1 MMWRFEPLP
10 EHSVPLIAEHHM
22 GLVVLATLLAIL
34 AASTLLPVLERY
46 RRAESMRSGWGWV
59 LAGALA
65 MGFGVWAMHF
75 TAMLAHRL
83 PVPVSY
89 SPAITL
95 LSMIPIVLGSSGTLL
110 CARMNLPRYQRL
122 WLAALSLGAGVGAMH
137 YVGMEALIA
146 PVAMHYQPGLFILSV
161 LIAVAMAW
169 LGLAS
174 NLWLLRRTRRWLAY
188 LVGAAIL
195 GLAVTAMHYVAMAAT
210 VFVPGERAVVSGLTM
225 DFQVLSVLVSVAV
238 TFIAALLFLA
248 VLLDRRFSLISA
260 SLSDSEK
267 RFELLAETSESGI
280 FTCDQSFDYIN
291 PAMSAITGYGEGELY
306 QMPVADLFGFDPLVE
321 FRGRALDEHLYR
333 EAFVTTKQGDHRW
346 LYVTLG
352 RLHGDAASAYLG
364 SAFDITERKQMEQ
377 ELRYLAFNDPLTDL
391 PNRKFFMN
399 RLSALTSEWKDRR
412 PSPGEPSAPFAV
424 MFIDVNRF
432 KLINDN
438 FGVSKGDQL
447 LKVIARRI
455 RSALPRSGLVSR
467 VGGDE
472 FAVLFEGASQ
482 VQLIEREAERL
493 HRAFDQAFRLGEQ
506 EFFLSLSVGIALFD
520 PRYEDAEAL
529 YRDAT
534 LAKER
539 AKHSGQAESCVFD
552 GAMHQSAQ
560 SRLKLERDLR
570 QALKDEAFELF
581 YQPIVGLPNGG
592 LTGFEALIR
601 WRKPDGS
608 LIPPGEFI
616 AVAEETGLINPL
628 GDWVLR
634 EACRQ
639 IGQWRENQGEERTF
653 YVSVNLSS
661 IQFFQA
667 DLIATVRAAMNDHGV
682 QPGQLKLE
690 LTEGILVDDNPQ
702 IVERMRQ
709 LLSMGC
715 GIMVDDFG
723 TGYSSLSYLQRFP
736 LEVLKIDQSFT
747 AKLDEN
753 TGLHLVRAIISMAH
767 ALELGVIAEGIENEG
782 VARAL
787 AELGCELGQGYYF
800 DRPLSVEQAG
810 RCFES
815 TREGAGL
822 LQNGHH

>member
-1 MMWRFEPLP
+1 
-10 EHSVPLIAEHHM
+10 M

-46 RRAESMRSGWGWV
+46 RSAASLRSGWGWV

-65 MGFGVWAMHF
+65 MGCGVWAMHF

-89 SPAITL
+89 SPGVTF
-95 LSMIPIVLGSSGTLL
+95 LSMIPIILGAAGTLL
-110 CARMNLPRYQRL
+110 SARMSLPRQYRL
-122 WLAALSLGAGVGAMH
+122 GLAALSLGVGAGAMH

-146 PVAMHYQPGLFILSV
+146 PMAMFYQPGLFVLSIMVAV
-161 LIAVAMAW
+161 LMAW

-174 NLWLLRRTRRWLAY
+174 NLWLLRRTRRLLAY
-188 LVGAAIL
+188 LVGAVIL
-195 GLAVTAMHYVAMAAT
+195 GLAITTMHYVAMAAT
-210 VFVPGERAVVSGLTM
+210 EFFPGPQKVVNGLVM
-225 DFQVLSVLVSVAV
+225 DYQVLSILVSVAV
-238 TFIAALLFLA
+238 TVIVALLFLA

-260 SLSDSEK
+260 SLNTSEK

-291 PAMSAITGYGEGELY
+291 PAMSVITGYSEGELY
-306 QMPVADLFGFDPLVE
+306 QMPVVDLFGFDPQME
-321 FRGRALDEHLYR
+321 FTARASDEHLYR
-333 EAFVTTKQGDHRW
+333 ETFVTTKQGGYRW

-352 RLHGDAASAYLG
+352 RIQGGVSGYLG

-399 RLSALTSEWKDRR
+399 RLSALVNEWVNR
-412 PSPGEPSAPFAV
+412 PLFDDSNSPFAV
-424 MFIDVNRF
+424 MFVDVNRF

-438 FGVSKGDQL
+438 FGLSKGDQL

-455 RSALPRSGLVSR
+455 KSALPRAGLVSR

-472 FAVLFEGASQ
+472 FAVLFEGSSQ
-482 VQLIEREAERL
+482 VQLVERDAERL
-493 HRAFDQAFRLGEQ
+493 HRAFDHAFRLGEQ
-506 EFFLSLSVGIALFD
+506 EFFLSLSVGIAHFH
-520 PRYEDAEAL
+520 PRYGDAEAL

-539 AKHSGQAESCVFD
+539 AKQQGQAHSCVFD
-552 GAMHQSAQ
+552 GAMYQSAQ
-560 SRLKLERDLR
+560 SQLELERDLR
-570 QALKDEAFELF
+570 QAIKDEAFELL
-581 YQPIVGLPNGG
+581 YQPIVSLPEGE

-601 WRKPDGS
+601 WRKPDGT
-608 LIPPGEFI
+608 LVFPGEFI
-616 AVAEETGLINPL
+616 ALAEDTGLINPI

-639 IGQWRENQGEERTF
+639 IGHWRTSLDADQDF

-661 IQFFQA
+661 VQFFQA
-667 DLIATVRAAMNDHGV
+667 NLIETVRSAMREYQV

-709 LLSMGC
+709 LLAMGC

-747 AKLDEN
+747 AKLDGS

-767 ALELGVIAEGIENEG
+767 ALELGVIAEGIESEA
-782 VARAL
+782 VAQTL

-800 DRPLSVEQAG
+800 ARPLSAEQAG
-810 RCFES
+810 QCF
-815 TREGAGL
+815 GP
-822 LQNGHH
+822 LQARLDN